1 MTHQFKSGDLAVIV
15 GSSKGISPNIGMAV
29 ELVQKRATNEAFGLA
44 DGRRFLNRGP
54 ESWVVQASG
63 LSANL
68 HAGGWLDVGGV
79 ALVEERHLIPL
90 RGDFAPEQQKSKEAE
105 PCA

>member
-1 MTHQFKSGDLAVIV
+1 MNHQFKSGDPAVIV
-15 GSSKGISPNIGMAV
+15 GSSKSISPNIGMAV
-29 ELVQKRATNEAFGLA
+29 ELVQKRAKNEALDLA
-44 DGRRFLNRGP
+44 DGRRFINRGP

-68 HAGGWLDVGGV
+68 HTGGWLDVGGV